1 MSRDV
6 SFKPPLKEK
15 LACNFYLLSIA
26 SGVSLSLL
34 REKWEKE
41 DIVSNPIWFNDKFVF
56 VFLSSKLAKS
66 FISFEG
72 DFISDYWNI
81 LWVEPINTLE
91 K

>member
-6 SFKPPLKEK
+6 CFKPPLKEK
-15 LACNFYLLSIA
+15 LSCNFYFLSIA

-56 VFLSSKLAKS
+56 VFLGSKLAKS
-66 FISFEG
+66 LSHLKG
-72 DFISDYWNI
+72 I
-81 LWVEPINTLE
+81 LFLITETYYG
-91 K
+91 

>member
-6 SFKPPLKEK
+6 SFKPSLKEK
-15 LACNFYLLSIA
+15 LSRNFYFLSIA

-41 DIVSNPIWFNDKFVF
+41 GIVSNLIWFNYKFVF

-66 FISFEG
+66 FTSFEG
-72 DFISDYWNI
+72 DSISDYWTI
-81 LWVEPINTLE
+81 LWVKPINTLE